1 MNAHVF
7 NVFLAP
13 GEARNLPS
21 EPKRRICGE
30 MGAGG
35 GGRGGVELRN
45 VVDLRYGCALTILK
59 KNLPVKYRNELN
71 HGSIELVRVRV
82 SVKCEG
88 KLRLLLWNKRK
99 SVFVQKIKESHR

>member
-1 MNAHVF
+1 MRTCLTCFWHQER
-7 NVFLAP
+7 LAICQVSQSDEFA
-13 GEARNLPS
+13 GKWGAR
-21 EPKRRICGE
+21 GV
-30 MGAGG
+30 GG
-35 GGRGGVELRN
+35 GGGGELGN

>member
-1 MNAHVF
+1 MRTCLTCFWHQER
-7 NVFLAP
+7 LA
-13 GEARNLPS
+13 
-21 EPKRRICGE
+21 ICQVSQSDEFAGKW
-30 MGAGG
+30 GA
-35 GGRGGVELRN
+35 RGGWWVELRN
-45 VVDLRYGCALTILK
+45 VVDLRYGSALTILK

>member
-1 MNAHVF
+1 M
-7 NVFLAP
+7 FLAP

-45 VVDLRYGCALTILK
+45 VVDLRYGSTLTFLK
-59 KNLPVKYRNELN
+59 KNLPVKYCNELN
-71 HGSIELVRVRV
+71 YGSIELVGVRVRV
-82 SVKCEG
+82 KRER
-88 KLRLLLWNKRK
+88 KLRFCDESRP
-99 SVFVQKIKESHR
+99 IITRYCGTKESRFLYRK